1 MERREEDLVVSGDV
15 PEGERPEISLHLLV
29 KNGESVVGR
38 LLDCVGPYIT
48 EVVAV
53 CNDCEDGTRAVLL
66 AKSLEHG
73 LRRCELV
80 EVAQKTH
87 PELYILDV
95 PETYRAD
102 RSLCGEEIP
111 GPHTGGPLLADFA
124 AARNLGW
131 DRCMGKWRLFLDADD
146 VVDDPS
152 CLPGLCQALS
162 EQDVEAIASL
172 YLVGAAKLPN
182 TARGG
187 GFRERLCRNLPHIRW
202 AGVAHEKLVG
212 FDPGKVAQ
220 VVGSLVVRDLRDNLG
235 AGTRTPGRNLKVLYH
250 RASALDWALSS
261 RDMGYLAAEARFV
274 MPRLAARLAEDCAE
288 ASRWPAEQAW
298 ALDVRGQVD
307 EDAGR
312 HDLAAEWYRRSLFF
326 HPTAAAALRLARV
339 CYLLGR
345 WQEAAAAGA
354 QARCLADVPQPLDAG
369 EIDADVVA
377 SMVAAALSR
386 LGRHEEVKKQ

>member
-1 MERREEDLVVSGDV
+1 MERREEDLVVAGAI
-15 PEGERPEISLHLLV
+15 PAGERPEISLHLLV

-38 LLDCVGPYIT
+38 LLDCVGPYVT

-66 AKSLEHG
+66 AKSQEHG

-87 PELYILDV
+87 PELYVLDV
-95 PETYRAD
+95 PETYRVG

-131 DRCMGKWRLFLDADD
+131 DRCVGQWRLFLDADD

-152 CLPGLCQALS
+152 CLPGLCRALS
-162 EQDVEAIASL
+162 ERDVEAIASL
-172 YLVGAAKLPN
+172 YLVG
-182 TARGG
+182 TASSGG

-202 AGVAHEKLVG
+202 EGDAHEKLVG
-212 FDPGKVAQ
+212 FAPDKVAY
-220 VVGSLVVRDLRDNLG
+220 VMGSLVVRDLRDSLG
-235 AGTRTPGRNLKVLYH
+235 VGTRTPGRNLKVLYH
-250 RASALDWALSS
+250 RARALDWVISP
-261 RDMGYLAAEARFV
+261 RDMGYLAAEARLV
-274 MPRLAARLAEDCAE
+274 MPRLAARLAEDCAA

-307 EDAGR
+307 EDVGR

-326 HPTAAAALRLARV
+326 YPTAGPPSGSRASAISWGGGKKSWRPAS
-339 CYLLGR
+339 G
-345 WQEAAAAGA
+345 
-354 QARCLADVPQPLDAG
+354 P
-369 EIDADVVA
+369 VA
-377 SMVAAALSR
+377 SRTTCSSSTPERSTLTS
-386 LGRHEEVKKQ
+386 